1 MHAEFLSVDILTK
14 SRIEK
19 ERFSGNGNIL
29 QKPLSPL
36 RCARMRSLG
45 SWMSIGVGDA
55 VTMIRDDEFA
65 PIGLGAQ
72 TTKNAA
78 SRRKRRFLI

>member
-1 MHAEFLSVDILTK
+1 
-14 SRIEK
+14 
-19 ERFSGNGNIL
+19 
-29 QKPLSPL
+29 
-36 RCARMRSLG
+36 
-45 SWMSIGVGDA
+45 MSIGVGAA

-65 PIGLGAQ
+65 LIGLRVQ

>member
-1 MHAEFLSVDILTK
+1 
-14 SRIEK
+14 
-19 ERFSGNGNIL
+19 
-29 QKPLSPL
+29 
-36 RCARMRSLG
+36 
-45 SWMSIGVGDA
+45 MSIGVGDA
-55 VTMIRDDEFA
+55 VTMIRDEEFA